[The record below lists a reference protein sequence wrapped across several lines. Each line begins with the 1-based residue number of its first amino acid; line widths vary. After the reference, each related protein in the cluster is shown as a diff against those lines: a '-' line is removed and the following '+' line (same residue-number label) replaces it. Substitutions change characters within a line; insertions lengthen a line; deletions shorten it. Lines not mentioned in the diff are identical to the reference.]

1 MSKCCCSH
9 PKFTLSALP
18 CRELWSAVMG
28 SWAGS
33 LPSAEIVFA
42 AAECSLC
49 SCPPQAADEVMCY
62 PFLADGE
69 LRPGAEIHP
78 GDASREQSWQK
89 PGESHQRGL
98 QSTGRTRQVRARGAE
113 SHRRTWKVPPE
124 GRMAAIPANPAAGG
138 GQALHSSSTADKHKL
153 RVIPLPRTH
162 CQGAAG

>member
-33 LPSAEIVFA
+33 LPSAEIIFA

-69 LRPGAEIHP
+69 LRPGAEIHLVMP
-78 GDASREQSWQK
+78 AGSRAGKNLENHIR
-89 PGESHQRGL
+89 E
-98 QSTGRTRQVRARGAE
+98 VCRARGGPDKWE
-113 SHRRTWKVPPE
+113 PGGQRVTGGPGKLLLREEWQQFLQTLQLEE
-124 GRMAAIPANPAAGG
+124 GRHCTAPALQKNTNSG
-138 GQALHSSSTADKHKL
+138 
-153 RVIPLPRTH
+153 
-162 CQGAAG
+162 